1 MLQAQRRHMSPGII
15 AALWLCALA
24 AGQPSMLQ
32 QQMQE
37 VINNISAITGYAI
50 SVGFVNP
57 TDNFG
62 IGSGPRDPLIYQ
74 PVIGGVTGGNDTM
87 LLGSG
92 TKPLLQQL

>member
-1 MLQAQRRHMSPGII
+1 
-15 AALWLCALA
+15 
-24 AGQPSMLQ
+24 MLQ